1 MTDLSSTASG
11 RRAAVVNDL
20 AAADHRYYDF
30 RSQLR
35 VREAGDWLSRLE
47 MITRAWLDE
56 KGYFL
61 DAGLPAQWRTDAQ
74 DVFLDGIEF
83 RGAPALRLT
92 MVETADQGE
101 FRTEV
106 LAVDLAG
113 SDGWIGVTVHSTDG
127 NFANRPR
134 LVPRLLEQIHVQ
146 DGASELVDDTW
157 VIDKQQHVQEF
168 LNVLADKDR
177 LAPVFVTA
185 VRPGGNVDAVRK
197 WMAARSRELAG
208 LAHSYVLSAE
218 ANASLMHGLG
228 PSLGVQPGTIRSF
241 ANGPVPHDPTDALR
255 HRVIGAPRLER
266 LGERAAENLVGRIA
280 RFEAA
285 VRDEPTALRDARR
298 AFDREAISH
307 RFRRPVLAVEGS
319 ALSEPQELPSRPSLE
334 APEETTTPV
343 TVEESTETPIA
354 TGAGQDLGDV
364 TQEHDVA
371 PTGDQAA
378 EGDDE
383 GRGSAERDVIPEDVQ
398 GDGAVAGPT
407 ATAPETVAGLEKLL
421 ALTGGSSID
430 EAIEAFQVFTEMIE
444 DAEKRAQETQ
454 SEVEAAE
461 DDATDL
467 RRAVGE
473 LELELSNEIGR
484 RRTAELNARLLAT
497 YSSPAEE
504 QTSDVLHPTQLESPV
519 QFSDVPIAALDL
531 EEFVEFTGDI
541 GTVEELDVYDQY
553 NLGAKRCWEGLIAL
567 HDYARA
573 RRDGVH
579 GSGFWDYLQHI
590 PTGYSGFPFRDFA
603 AVESEST
610 MSKRE
615 YRHQRL
621 LPVPETVDPTGRVV
635 MWAHLKLSQVGRIS
649 PRLHFHDDVAGSGK
663 VYVGYIGRHLG
674 ISSG

>member
-1 MTDLSSTASG
+1 MTELSSIVSG
-11 RRAAVVNDL
+11 RRAAVVKDF

-35 VREAGDWLSRLE
+35 VRETGDWLSRVE
-47 MITRAWLDE
+47 TITRAWLDE
-56 KGYFL
+56 KSYLL

-92 MVETADQGE
+92 MVETAAQGE

-134 LVPRLLEQIHVQ
+134 LVPRLLEQIHVR

-157 VIDKQQHVQEF
+157 VIDKPQHVQEF
-168 LNVLADKDR
+168 LHVLADKDR

-185 VRPGGNVDAVRK
+185 VRPGGNVDAVRR

-266 LGERAAENLVGRIA
+266 LGERAAANLVGRIA

-307 RFRRPVLAVEGS
+307 RFRRPISAVEGS
-319 ALSEPQELPSRPSLE
+319 TLSEPQELPSRPSLE
-334 APEETTTPV
+334 APEGTTTPV
-343 TVEESTETPIA
+343 TVEESTETQIA
-354 TGAGQDLGDV
+354 TGAGEDLDGA
-364 TQEHDVA
+364 THEIDVA
-371 PTGDQAA
+371 PTGDQAVK
-378 EGDDE
+378 GDDE
-383 GRGSAERDVIPEDVQ
+383 GRGPAEREEPPEDS
-398 GDGAVAGPT
+398 AVTSPT
-407 ATAPETVAGLEKLL
+407 ATAPEALAGIEELL

-430 EAIEAFQVFTEMIE
+430 DAIKAFHIYTEMIE
-444 DAEKRAQETQ
+444 DAEKLAQETQ

-461 DDATDL
+461 DDASDL

-484 RRTAELNARLLAT
+484 RRTAELNARLLTT

-504 QTSDVLHPTQLESPV
+504 QTPEVLHPTQLESPV

-567 HDYARA
+567 HDYVRA
-573 RRDGVH
+573 RREGVH
-579 GSGFWDYLQHI
+579 DRGFWDYLQHI

-615 YRHQRL
+615 YRNQRL

-649 PRLHFHDDVAGSGK
+649 PRLHFHDDVARTGK